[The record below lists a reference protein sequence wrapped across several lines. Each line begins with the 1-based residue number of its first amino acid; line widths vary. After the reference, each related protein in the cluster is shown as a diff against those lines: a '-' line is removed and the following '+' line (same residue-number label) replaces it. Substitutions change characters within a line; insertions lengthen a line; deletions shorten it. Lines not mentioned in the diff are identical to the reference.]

1 MDERITA
8 SEGNSMQIAN
18 ILKGIDERSR
28 HTETALSTITPAFA
42 QLCAEFAARGNSQAQ
57 IGWMPPPPV
66 DPSGSARGVA
76 GALMP
81 SAPAGADEAKADT
94 DAAATTQDDDTMSEV
109 AGAEPAE
116 PPSKQPKMSG
126 PVGAPPGAEAD
137 DYDSSE
143 EEAITEQPMSKI
155 ARVGYRLRSGMAAVG
170 AAAGNTTAP
179 LLAALDAVNTFA
191 QQARSAS
198 ASGEGV
204 APVQAEDATVDDS
217 DVDAQ
222 MRKISDREEELSF
235 AHITPQRF

>member
-18 ILKGIDERSR
+18 IPKGIDERSR

-57 IGWMPPPPV
+57 IGWMPSPPV
-66 DPSGSARGVA
+66 DPSARARGVA

-81 SAPAGADEAKADT
+81 SAPAGTDETKADT
-94 DAAATTQDDDTMSEV
+94 DAAASTKDDDTMSEAAV
-109 AGAEPAE
+109 VEPAE
-116 PPSKQPKMSG
+116 PPAKQPKVTG
-126 PVGAPPGAEAD
+126 PIGGPMGAEVD
-137 DYDSSE
+137 DNDSSE
-143 EEAITEQPMSKI
+143 EEEITEQPMSKI

-170 AAAGNTTAP
+170 AAAGSTTAP

-204 APVQAEDATVDDS
+204 APVQAEDATVVDS
-217 DVDAQ
+217 DADALT
-222 MRKISDREEELSF
+222 RKIADREEELSF
-235 AHITPQRF
+235 AYIAPQRF